1 MATIAPTRIE
11 SGYSRFVAVM
21 KVALPLGAAVVIAL
35 LFSWSQLYQMPE
47 RFEIG
52 ATKLSASEA
61 VSGHRM
67 INARYSGTDRNRNPY
82 TLAAESVVQQKSDP
96 DRVMLNGPEADF
108 TTGAGAWI
116 AVSASSGKFA
126 REARQVDL
134 EGDVSFYH
142 DSGYQFQTD
151 RATIDFGD
159 AIAWSTAPVSGRGAW
174 ANVDAAGFRIS
185 RDEDRLEFA
194 GPAHLVLFPDAEE
207 PRR

>member
-21 KVALPLGAAVVIAL
+21 KIALPLGAAVVIAL
-35 LFSWSQLYQMPE
+35 LFSWSQFYEMPE

-52 ATKLSASEA
+52 ATALDVSEA
-61 VSGHRM
+61 AGGHRM

-82 TLAAESVVQQKSDP
+82 TLAAESIVQRKSDP
-96 DRVMLNGPEADF
+96 DRIMLNGPEADF

-126 REARQVDL
+126 REARQVNL

-142 DSGYQFQTD
+142 DSGYQFQTS
-151 RATIDFGD
+151 RATIDFGE
-159 AIAWSTAPVSGRGAW
+159 AIAWSTAQVTGGGEW
-174 ANVDAAGFRIS
+174 ANMEAAGFRIS

-194 GPAHLVLFPDAEE
+194 GPARLVLFPDAEE